1 MRLANPKPVKHRLG
15 LQPQITHSWPN
26 ALRVYFSEANPFAK
40 KVEMG
45 PPKTGVGIGSRN
57 PAAVGPQKS
66 LHKSETFF
74 EKVEAAETSTGPP
87 KREPEPSLSSY
98 LPW

>member
-1 MRLANPKPVKHRLG
+1 V
-15 LQPQITHSWPN
+15 
-26 ALRVYFSEANPFAK
+26 NPFAK

-45 PPKTGVGIGSRN
+45 PPKGGIGIGTRN

-74 EKVEAAETSTGPP
+74 EKVEAAETGAGPP
-87 KREPEPSLSSY
+87 KREHWSLS
-98 LPW
+98 LRLGETKDIVCFTR